1 MANKKSKRKGKIRK
15 NRATYS
21 TSVKIVSESNEYFC
35 NNISLPKNI
44 SLIDFCSKI
53 LEFTDSNTE
62 LCNTP
67 DYFFAKAILCW
78 ESKDYDSHR
87 KALISLLS
95 VIDQPI
101 PNYIEDIINKEH
113 SFILSERTNFL
124 MGDSDFKVM
133 VHPYFLLINLLM
145 TEGMAI
151 TKGKASTYFNCLLD
165 ILSKFEKLSEK
176 EPKIF
181 ITDTVILYFYEYFH
195 RLLLDKSEDTLKKV
209 TFFLNE
215 YLTENKSQTIYFFLS
230 YFNLN
235 KNDEVALEYARKFLD
250 LPNLSEGVSSYKRA
264 IAFNASMAAIRC
276 SNWDDYYYWVEIY
289 ESIVGANNE
298 KLISIKERADEA
310 IEIELERAH
319 HPINP
324 KNVVPVT
331 LESVSTQNLI
341 VLIALLESCGK
352 EWGLQITDQKLRYF
366 FPSSI
371 ISRELIKLL
380 LQGHVV
386 KISSSDF
393 NALTTEDL
401 YNFDSI
407 IDNCKVHLNIIG
419 IIDTK
424 AISCSLLR
432 EEVLRREDLNES
444 ILALWH
450 ILVIGYFYNTMEYYL
465 SENYEPWAQD
475 FSLNEST
482 KERIKNI
489 TASAKR
495 LSYAAFTSIRNTAGA
510 DQLNKTTGVRHT
522 QNLLIHYINRNLD
535 FIEESSPDYSKTRY
549 EKAPIYSIE
558 KIIEEFCGVDP
569 DTIYDE
575 IPSFQFINIRTQL

>member
-1 MANKKSKRKGKIRK
+1 MANKKSKRNAKIS
-15 NRATYS
+15 NDRATHD
-21 TSVKIVSESNEYFC
+21 TFPKAVSKSNEYIF

-44 SLIDFCSKI
+44 SLVDFCSKI
-53 LEFTDSNTE
+53 LELTDSNTQ

-67 DYFFAKAILCW
+67 DYFFAQAIISW
-78 ESKDYDSHR
+78 ERKDYDSHR
-87 KALISLLS
+87 QSLIFLLS
-95 VIDQPI
+95 MIDQPI
-101 PNYIEDIINKEH
+101 PAYIEDIANREH
-113 SFILSERTNFL
+113 SFILSERTLFL
-124 MGDSDFKVM
+124 MGDDDLNVM
-133 VHPYFLLINLLM
+133 VHPYFLLINLFM
-145 TEGMAI
+145 TEGLTI

-165 ILSKFEKLSEK
+165 ILSKPDKFIEK

-181 ITDTVILYFYEYFH
+181 ITDTAVLYFYEYFH

-215 YLTENKSQTIYFFLS
+215 YLTENKNQSIYFFLS

-250 LPNLSEGVSSYKRA
+250 LPDLSKGVSSYRRA
-264 IAFNASMAAIRC
+264 LAFNTSMAAIRC
-276 SNWDDYYYWVEIY
+276 NEWDDYYYWIEIY
-289 ESIVGANNE
+289 ESIVGADNE
-298 KLISIKERADEA
+298 KLLSIKEFAEKA
-310 IEIELERAH
+310 IEVELERAH

-324 KNVVPVT
+324 KNVVPAT

-341 VLIALLESCGK
+341 ILIALLESCGK
-352 EWGLQITDQKLRYF
+352 DWGLQLTDQKLRYF

-401 YNFDSI
+401 YDFDSI

-419 IIDTK
+419 ITDTK

-432 EEVLRREDLNES
+432 EDVLRRENLNES

-489 TASAKR
+489 TTSAKR
-495 LSYAAFTSIRNTAGA
+495 LSYVAFISIRNTAGA
-510 DQLNKTTGVRHT
+510 DQLNRTTNARHT
-522 QNLLIHYINRNLD
+522 QNLLIHNINRNLD
-535 FIEESSPDYSKTRY
+535 FIEENGPDYSKTRY

-558 KIIEEFCGVDP
+558 KIIEDLCGVDP
-569 DTIYDE
+569 ITIYDE
-575 IPSFQFINIRTQL
+575 TPSLKFFEVENQ